1 MATTLYSFLFAS
13 PAVEVY
19 TARWCSV
26 TVTLSDE
33 TSRDFEFQSCSS
45 EPRSGCHAPAQGT

>member
-13 PAVEVY
+13 PVEEVH
-19 TARWCSV
+19 RGVHCSV

-45 EPRSGCHAPAQGT
+45 EPRSGYHAPAQGT